1 MVMIPQGIL
10 NAVVTIDLESILGK
24 TISSTIETISALM
37 VGGLISIIIL
47 RLFKR
52 NKRGSRV

>member
-1 MVMIPQGIL
+1 MIPQGIL